1 MITMTRRLMFSAAH
15 SDWLPALSQ
24 AENEAIFGP
33 DASPEPYGHN
43 YTLDVSV
50 KGKIDSKTGI
60 LVNIKEIDRIVK
72 QKVVQV
78 LDRKYI
84 NKQIA
89 RFGTQPATLENL
101 TQFVAD
107 ELRSEMPAE
116 VWLSAIRL
124 EATPTL
130 FATWKAPAQTKAPL
144 GIQNS
149 EEKETASMLMT
160 RAYEF
165 SASHRL
171 HSPHLS
177 DADNRDLF
185 GKCNYDNGHGHNY
198 EVEITVHGPLEAR
211 TGRVIDPDML
221 DSIVNSRVLDRYDH
235 RHFNYDV
242 PEFAGLVPSA
252 EVITRVI
259 WEQLEAH
266 IPLPA
271 RLYRVLVRETPRNIF
286 EYFGTNS
293 GEDEDVR

>member
-43 YTLDVSV
+43 YVLDVTV
-50 KGKIDSKTGI
+50 IGFIEPKTGI
-60 LVNIKEIDRIVK
+60 LVNIKEINRIVK
-72 QKVVQV
+72 QKIVQV

-89 RFGTQPATLENL
+89 QFETKPATLENL
-101 TQFVAD
+101 TQFIAD
-107 ELRSEMPAE
+107 QLRDQMPDT
-116 VWLSAIRL
+116 VRLSAIRL
-124 EATPTL
+124 EATPTR
-130 FATWKAPAQTKAPL
+130 FATWEDPSHLKARRVRL
-144 GIQNS
+144 RFEG
-149 EEKETASMLMT
+149 KETAAMLMT
-160 RAYEF
+160 RVYEF

-177 DADNRDLF
+177 DADNRELF

-198 EVEITVHGPLEAR
+198 EVEITVGGPVEAH
-211 TGRVIDPDML
+211 TGRIIATEAL
-221 DSIVNSRVLDRYDH
+221 DAVVNTYILDRYDH
-235 RHFNYDV
+235 RHLNYDI

-252 EVITRVI
+252 EVITRTI

-271 RLYRVLVRETPRNIF
+271 HLYRVLVRETPRNIF
-286 EYFGTNS
+286 EYFGATS